1 MQFSSRF
8 FQFFSSSAFASS
20 YSSSSTSAT
29 TASLRPSKYL
39 FFTMIFTVILLAH
52 SATAFNP
59 NQRFFDPTYLSQS
72 DNLHISSVNG
82 AKRNWNNAAVGLWG
96 KRSGLPALYDISD
109 DTPGAV
115 VKRPQDSWTKLNSL
129 WGKRSSWQTA
139 TGLWGKRS
147 IPHKRF
153 DTGVGS
159 SSYEKM

>member
-1 MQFSSRF
+1 MQFMSRF
-8 FQFFSSSAFASS
+8 FQFFSSSSFSP
-20 YSSSSTSAT
+20 STT
-29 TASLRPSKYL
+29 TASLRPFKFS
-39 FFTMIFTVILLAH
+39 FFAMIFTLILLAH
-52 SATAFNP
+52 STTAFNP

-96 KRSGLPALYDISD
+96 KRSALPALYDISD
-109 DTPGAV
+109 DIPGAV

-147 IPHKRF
+147 VPNNRF

-159 SSYEKM
+159 SYEKM